1 MMRHTLPGPLPAA
14 DVDGLRA
21 AAAPRW
27 LAVLLLIVAGSIAV
41 KVGYLSRLHD
51 TPGFTWEDPD
61 GYLRQAASLTR
72 TGEWQWTPDAI
83 HYVWNGTDWTLPP
96 AYPVFLSLW
105 YGHPDLDPFAAAVAQ
120 IMLSAVGVVALYW
133 LVSALHSPR
142 AGLAAATLG
151 GFWFPGV
158 VAPHVFIQET
168 LFIPLVLSAFAV
180 LTVSLVT
187 AARPWVFA
195 AAGALFA
202 FASLTRAMPLYF
214 LPLLLV
220 VLSMGRAAQRVPWR
234 QQLALFGTAAVVLLP
249 YIAAVSVDR
258 GHLVL
263 IDNHAAILQ
272 KEGPGVPAPTMG
284 STAESLVRSVWADVP
299 QRVGMARGMFQVY
312 GRSWLYYN
320 GIAADASAA
329 ARLEW
334 LVRLWLDVPFVFV
347 AVAAPWGLALA
358 RRRRPAGVL
367 VSWACFVVVLSVVA
381 GFSGARYRAPL
392 EFVLMAGAAIA
403 GTAGWNQLG
412 RLRRGRWLGAAVASV
427 VLAALTVPQLGKSFA
442 ARAAYGITREA
453 VGRGEPLA
461 VLATGASGFYVVAA
475 RGLLAFTVEAEAG
488 QPAGQLQILVDG
500 RHVTTAAISAERPT
514 RVRLPVGAD
523 GLHYVEMA
531 PETFGARAPQVQ
543 PVYRV
548 VFR

>member
-1 MMRHTLPGPLPAA
+1 MRDTLSGPLPAV
-14 DVDGLRA
+14 DVGALRA
-21 AAAPRW
+21 AAAPRR
-27 LAVLLLIVAGSIAV
+27 LAVLLLIVIGSIAV
-41 KVGYLSRLHD
+41 KVVYLDRMQAM
-51 TPGFTWEDPD
+51 PGFAWQDPD

-72 TGEWQWTPDAI
+72 TGAWQWTPDAI

-96 AYPVFLSLW
+96 AYPVFLSLF

-120 IMLSAVGVVALYW
+120 IVLSAVGIVALYW
-133 LVSALHSPR
+133 LVSALHSAR
-142 AGLAAATLG
+142 AGLAAAALAA
-151 GFWFPGV
+151 FWFPGV

-168 LFIPLVLSAFAV
+168 LFIPLLLSAFAV
-180 LTVSLVT
+180 LTVGLVT

-220 VLSMGRAAQRVPWR
+220 VLVMGRAAQRVPWR
-234 QQLALFGTAAVVLLP
+234 QQLALFGVAAVVLVP
-249 YIAAVSVDR
+249 YIVAVSLDR

-272 KEGPGVPAPTMG
+272 TEGPGVAAPTMR
-284 STAESLVRSVWADVP
+284 STAESLVRNVWADVP
-299 QRVGMARGMFQVY
+299 ERVGMARGMFQVY

-320 GIAADASAA
+320 GVAADASSA

-334 LVRLWLDVPFVFV
+334 LVRLWLDLPFVVV

-358 RRRRPAGVL
+358 RRRRPTVVL
-367 VSWACFVVVLSVVA
+367 ISWAFFVVVLSVAA

-392 EFVLMAGAAIA
+392 EFVLIAGAAIA
-403 GTAGWNQLG
+403 GTAGLSQVARLG
-412 RLRRGRWLGAAVASV
+412 RSRWFGAAVVSLA
-427 VLAALTVPQLGKSFA
+427 LAALTVPQLGTSFT
-442 ARAAYGITREA
+442 ARAAYGIARET

-461 VLATGASGFYVVAA
+461 ILATGASGFYVVAT
-475 RGLLAFTVEAEAG
+475 RGLLTFTVEAESG
-488 QPAGQLQILVDG
+488 QPDGQLKVLVDG
-500 RHVTTAAISAERPT
+500 RHVTSAAISAERPT
-514 RVRLPVGAD
+514 RVRLPVVND
-523 GLHYVEMA
+523 GLYYVEME
-531 PETFGARAPQVQ
+531 PETFGERAPQLE